1 MDVRTYWIENMD
13 VRTYWIENMDV
24 RTYWIENMDVRT
36 YWIER
41 YKDGQKDVRM
51 DRKIYDGQKDI

>member
-1 MDVRTYWIENMD
+1 MD